1 MEGPESLFPT
11 SDLSQIG
18 IKAEFLWLQGHYWF
32 GRGSLWL
39 LLAGQDAGSSGSSGN
54 NWWVIVVYLFH
65 DPVHEGFCG
74 GCQGC
79 CLGDMDRCR
88 LQLVD
93 VEP

>member
-1 MEGPESLFPT
+1 MEGPESLFPP

-18 IKAEFLWLQGHYWF
+18 IEAEFLWFQGQYWF

-39 LLAGQDAGSSGSSGN
+39 LAGRGAGSSSSSSN
-54 NWWVIVVYLFH
+54 DWWVIVVYLFH

-74 GCQGC
+74 GRQAY
-79 CLGDMDRCR
+79 CLGDMDHCR
-88 LQLVD
+88 FQLVD